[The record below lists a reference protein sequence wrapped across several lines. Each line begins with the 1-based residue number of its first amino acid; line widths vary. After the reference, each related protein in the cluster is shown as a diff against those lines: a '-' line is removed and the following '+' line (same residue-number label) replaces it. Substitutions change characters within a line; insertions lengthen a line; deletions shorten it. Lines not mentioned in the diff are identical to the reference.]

1 VGLILSGHLSDND
14 AIQIALRYH
23 EATKHSELSVRI
35 SSHRLDFA
43 NKPTPF
49 KIYRSDLAS
58 IPLPRE
64 FPHPKTNALDTIA
77 SGSSVAAG
85 KNIDL
90 KTVAELLFFCAG
102 LTRKMRI
109 GGEVYYMRAASAT
122 GALYP
127 IELYLVC
134 KDLPGLKAGVY
145 HFAPADFALAQL
157 SSGDYSC
164 ELSSIVGDNA
174 DILSA
179 PLTVVLTSLA
189 WRNAWK
195 YEARSYRH
203 WFWDSGV
210 IAANLLATCNS
221 EKLKAYLVTGF
232 VDSEIEKLLGLE
244 DRKEAAVALL
254 PVGAGS
260 ESFSPSGSLPK
271 SGTLPPLRLDTV
283 SFSREEHA
291 YPLIWEM
298 NEASSLFEKKQVR
311 SWNEKL
317 AEVSSQYRE
326 PKSNPHDKIVPLQ
339 LQEEIRIQDLPL
351 SETILRRGSTRRFAR
366 KPIPF
371 AKLSW
376 ILHSST
382 RGVPRSG
389 SSMTQFND
397 IYLIANAVDS
407 LSSGSYFYDHA
418 NESLQLLKL
427 GNFRNFSSYL
437 CLEQSLFGDASAVL
451 FTMVDLSFLF
461 RGLGNRGYRVAQL
474 EAGVIAGK
482 VYLSS
487 YSLKL
492 GASGSTFY
500 DDAVTEFFSPHA
512 SAKSAMIA
520 IGVGIPDYTAS
531 PGEILVG
538 EGPKDKSLPA

>member
-1 VGLILSGHLSDND
+1 VGPTLSGRLSNNNE
-14 AIQIALRYH
+14 IEIASQYH
-23 EATKHSELSVRI
+23 EATKHSEFSIRI
-35 SSHRLDFA
+35 NSHGLDYA

-49 KIYRSDLAS
+49 KIYQSNLSS

-64 FPHPKTNALDTIA
+64 FPQPKTNTLDSIA
-77 SGSSVAAG
+77 SGSSG
-85 KNIDL
+85 DGENIDL

-102 LTRKMRI
+102 LTRKMHI

-134 KDLPGLKAGVY
+134 KDLPGLDAGVY
-145 HFAPADFALAQL
+145 HFAPADFTLVQL
-157 SSGDYSC
+157 RSGDYRR
-164 ELSSIVGDNA
+164 ELSSAVGDDT
-174 DILSA
+174 DIILA
-179 PLTVVLTSLA
+179 PLTVVFTSVA

-210 IAANLLATCNS
+210 IAANLLAICNS
-221 EKLKAYLVTGF
+221 EKLRVSLVTGF
-232 VDSEIEKLLGLE
+232 VDNEIEKLLGLE
-244 DRKEAAVALL
+244 DRNEAAIALV
-254 PVGAGS
+254 PVGTGP
-260 ESFSPSGSLPK
+260 ESFSPDDNLPRI
-271 SGTLPPLRLDTV
+271 GTLHPLRLETV
-283 SFSREEHA
+283 PLSSEVHS

-298 NEASSLFEKKQVR
+298 NEASSLLEKKQVK

-317 AEVSSQYRE
+317 AEVSSQNRE
-326 PKSNPHDKIVPLQ
+326 PKSDLHDKRVPLQ
-339 LQEEIRIQDLPL
+339 LQEETRAQGLTL

-366 KPIPF
+366 RPIPF

-382 RGVPRSG
+382 RGVPLSG
-389 SSMTQFND
+389 SSITQFND

-407 LSSGSYFYDHA
+407 LSSGSYFYDQA
-418 NESLQLLKL
+418 NESLELLKL
-427 GNFRNFSSYL
+427 RNFRNVSSYL
-437 CLEQSLFGDASAVL
+437 CLEQPLFGDASAVL
-451 FTMVDLSFLF
+451 FTMADLPFLF
-461 RGLGNRGYRVAQL
+461 RALGNRGYRVAQL
-474 EAGVIAGK
+474 EAAVVAGN

-500 DDAVTEFFSPHA
+500 DDAVAEFFAPHA
-512 SAKSAMIA
+512 STKSAMIA
-520 IGVGIPDYTAS
+520 VGVGIPDYKAR
-531 PGEILVG
+531 PGKILVG
-538 EGPKDKSLPA
+538 EA